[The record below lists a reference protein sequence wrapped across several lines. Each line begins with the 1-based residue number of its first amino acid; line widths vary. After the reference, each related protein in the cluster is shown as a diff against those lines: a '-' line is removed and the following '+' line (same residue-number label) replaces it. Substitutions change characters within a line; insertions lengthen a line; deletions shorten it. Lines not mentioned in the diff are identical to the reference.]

1 MNSVRHIAGA
11 THFCATASR
20 SGTVLME
27 TVLVLPILTLL
38 IFAIV
43 QFALIWYA
51 QIMTQYAAYNAAR
64 ATLVYHPSEYSTTN
78 GLGQTIFLEKS
89 GPCWKA
95 ACRTLAW
102 VSSSPEWNLEGKGSA
117 FSLPGWWPTGNG
129 CAPIPNASHIEQQ
142 VRIVENAPKSEEM
155 TNAPVVRVTVEF
167 DYPLHV
173 PVIGRM
179 IAYFDKV
186 EKDNP
191 SQYEVWGWSPE
202 AEGMAALDTLKHKT
216 MAVDFITLTETAI
229 LAKPYR
235 TTHFGRIPS
244 DLQKTVLEEI
254 KLEQLSP
261 PMSDL
266 ARKNQ

>member
-1 MNSVRHIAGA
+1 MVSKR
-11 THFCATASR
+11 
-20 SGTVLME
+20 GTVLME

-51 QIMTQYAAYNAAR
+51 QIMTHYAAYNAAR

-78 GLGQTIFLEKS
+78 RFGKTIFLKKS

-95 ACRTLAW
+95 ACRTLVW
-102 VSSSPEWNLEGKGSA
+102 VSSSPEWNHEGKGSA
-117 FSLPGWWPTGNG
+117 FGVPGWWPTGNG
-129 CAPIPNASHIEQQ
+129 YAPIPNSSYIEQQ
-142 VRIVENAPKSEEM
+142 VRIVENAPDSEEM
-155 TNAPVVRVTVEF
+155 TNAPVDSEETTNAPVVRVTVEF

-186 EKDNP
+186 EKNYP

-202 AEGMAALDTLKHKT
+202 AEGMAELDTLKRKT
-216 MAVDFITLTETAI
+216 MDVDLITLSATAL
-229 LAKPYR
+229 LAKPYQ
-235 TTHFGRIPS
+235 TTHFARIPS
-244 DLQKTVLEEI
+244 DSQNTVLEEI
-254 KLEQLSP
+254 KLEQWSP

-266 ARKNQ
+266 ARENQ